1 MKSVLVFLYAI
12 SDSAIQR
19 LQMEKPRFLYAN
31 GLDLFTCIGYQPP
44 FVYYVRHQKT
54 IQYIVHERSHCLD
67 LKKV

>member
-1 MKSVLVFLYAI
+1 
-12 SDSAIQR
+12 
-19 LQMEKPRFLYAN
+19 MEKPRFLYAN